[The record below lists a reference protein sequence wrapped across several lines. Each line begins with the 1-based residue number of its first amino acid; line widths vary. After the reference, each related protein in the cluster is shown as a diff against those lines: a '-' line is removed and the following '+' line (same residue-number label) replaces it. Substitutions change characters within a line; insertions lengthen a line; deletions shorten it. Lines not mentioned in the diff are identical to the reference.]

1 MLVNDYI
8 CFIEYLVCS
17 SNSLSVSL
25 YCLGTG
31 LHVLKEMLKYVSPT
45 HAIRVSTTVERK
57 NLPGGTFWMSQYDES
72 LPVNLVE
79 IRAAQNSPRQ

>member
-1 MLVNDYI
+1 
-8 CFIEYLVCS
+8 
-17 SNSLSVSL
+17 
-25 YCLGTG
+25 
-31 LHVLKEMLKYVSPT
+31 MLKYVSPT

-72 LPVNLVE
+72 PPVNLVQ